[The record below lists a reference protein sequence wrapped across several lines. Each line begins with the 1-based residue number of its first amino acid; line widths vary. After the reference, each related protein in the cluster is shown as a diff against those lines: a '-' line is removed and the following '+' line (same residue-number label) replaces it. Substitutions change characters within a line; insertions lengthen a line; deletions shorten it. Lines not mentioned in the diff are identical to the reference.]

1 LASAPVKL
9 CFVTT
14 EVAVTADKAAV
25 RRYGL
30 AQRGR
35 GAGVVPFNIAWR
47 ILTHQKGRTALAI
60 GGVFV
65 AVLLIFVE
73 LGFFIAVPQGGML
86 IYDHMRFDLLVV
98 SKKYVFQ
105 TESWQFPRARL
116 DEARKNPDVAQ
127 ASAIYVGGA
136 KWQDVNGGLRLD
148 IAAIGFDPQGRP
160 FDAPGIDD
168 QIVALD
174 KPDTVLVDS
183 QTRSIFGPL
192 NTGRIVQL
200 NGRRTTIGGT
210 YELGTGFLG
219 LGVVL
224 ASEENFF
231 RLFPGR
237 PVDTVNLGLVRL
249 KPGADPDRAA
259 QALRASL
266 PDDMQIF
273 TRPEL
278 TAHEVNFWTTRTG
291 TGLIFGSGL
300 IVAVIV
306 GIMVLYQTLATQ
318 ITRQLPQFATMK
330 AIGYTNLFL
339 NGIVVSEAVSVM
351 VIAFVPAFAA
361 ALGLYAVIREQTLLP
376 VIMGPVEAAGVFAIV
391 MIMSLIAAFLSVGRL
406 RRADP
411 AEVF

>member
-1 LASAPVKL
+1 
-9 CFVTT
+9 
-14 EVAVTADKAAV
+14 
-25 RRYGL
+25 
-30 AQRGR
+30 
-35 GAGVVPFNIAWR
+35 VPLSLAWR
-47 ILTHQKGRTALAI
+47 ILAHQKGRTALAI
-60 GGVFV
+60 GGIFI

-116 DEARKNPDVAQ
+116 EEARKNHDVAQ
-127 ASAIYVGGA
+127 ASAVYLGGA
-136 KWQDVNGGLRLD
+136 KWQDPTGGIRLD
-148 IAAIGFDPQGRP
+148 ISAIGFDPRSRA
-160 FDAPGIDD
+160 FDVPDIDR
-168 QIVALD
+168 QIATLE
-174 KPDTVLVDS
+174 KSDTVLVDS

-192 NTGRIVQL
+192 TQGRVVEL
-200 NGRRTTIGGT
+200 NGRPTTIGGT

-219 LGVVL
+219 LGIVL
-224 ASEENFF
+224 ASAENFF
-231 RLFPGR
+231 RMSPGR
-237 PVDTVNLGLVRL
+237 PADTVNLGLLTL
-249 KPGADPDRAA
+249 KPGADPDRVA
-259 QALRASL
+259 QQLRAAL
-266 PDDMQIF
+266 PDDMQVF

-278 TAHEVNFWTTRTG
+278 TAHEVRFWTTRTG

-318 ITRQLPQFATMK
+318 ITKQMPQFATMK

-339 NGIVVSEAVSVM
+339 NGIVLSEAVSIM
-351 VIAFVPAFAA
+351 LIAFIPAFLA
-361 ALGLYAVIREQTLLP
+361 ALGLYAVIRSQTLLP
-376 VIMGPVEAAGVFAIV
+376 VIMSPTELGGVFAIV
-391 MIMSLIAAFLSVGRL
+391 MAISVISAMLSVGRL

>member
-1 LASAPVKL
+1 MPL
-9 CFVTT
+9 
-14 EVAVTADKAAV
+14 
-25 RRYGL
+25 R
-30 AQRGR
+30 
-35 GAGVVPFNIAWR
+35 IAWR
-47 ILTHQKGRTALAI
+47 ILAHQKGRTALAI
-60 GGVFV
+60 GGIFI
-65 AVLLIFVE
+65 AILLIFVE

-86 IYDHMRFDLLVV
+86 IYDHMRFDLLLV

-116 DEARKNPDVAQ
+116 DEVRKNPDVAQ
-127 ASAIYVGGA
+127 ASAVYLGGA
-136 KWQDVNGGLRLD
+136 KWQDSTGGIRLD
-148 IAAIGFDPQGRP
+148 ISAIGFDPQSRV
-160 FDAPGIDD
+160 FDVRDIEQ
-168 QIVALD
+168 QIEALQ
-174 KPDTVLVDS
+174 KVDTVLVDS

-192 NTGRIVQL
+192 TPGRLVEL
-200 NGRRTTIGGT
+200 NGRPTTIGGT

-219 LGVVL
+219 LGIVL

-231 RLFPGR
+231 RLSPGR
-237 PVDTVNLGLVRL
+237 PADTVNLGLLTL
-249 KPGADPDRAA
+249 KPGADPDRVA
-259 QALRASL
+259 QQLRTSL
-266 PDDMQIF
+266 TDDMQVF

-278 TAHEVNFWTTRTG
+278 TAHEVRFWTTRTG

-339 NGIVVSEAVSVM
+339 NGIVLSEAISVM
-351 VIAFVPAFAA
+351 LIAFVPAFAA
-361 ALGLYAVIREQTLLP
+361 ALGLYAVIRDQTLLP
-376 VIMGPVEAAGVFAIV
+376 VTMSPIEAAGVFGIV
-391 MIMSLIAAFLSVGRL
+391 MAMSLIAALLSVGRL

>member
-1 LASAPVKL
+1 MPL
-9 CFVTT
+9 
-14 EVAVTADKAAV
+14 
-25 RRYGL
+25 R
-30 AQRGR
+30 
-35 GAGVVPFNIAWR
+35 IAWR
-47 ILTHQKGRTALAI
+47 ILAHQKGRTALAI
-60 GGVFV
+60 GGIFI
-65 AVLLIFVE
+65 AILLIFVE

-86 IYDHMRFDLLVV
+86 IYDHMRFDLLLV

-116 DEARKNPDVAQ
+116 DEVRGNPDVMA
-127 ASAIYVGGA
+127 ASAVYLGGA
-136 KWQDVNGGLRLD
+136 KWQDAAGGIRLD
-148 IAAIGFDPQGRP
+148 ISAIGFDPQSRV
-160 FDAPGIDD
+160 FDVREIEQ
-168 QIVALD
+168 QIAALQ
-174 KPDTVLVDS
+174 KVDTVLVDS

-192 NTGRIVQL
+192 TPGRVVEL
-200 NGRRTTIGGT
+200 NGRPTTIGGT

-219 LGVVL
+219 LGIVL

-231 RLFPGR
+231 RLSPGR
-237 PVDTVNLGLVRL
+237 PADTVNLGLLTL
-249 KPGADPDRAA
+249 KPGADPDRVA
-259 QALRASL
+259 QQLRTNL
-266 PDDMQIF
+266 TDDMQVF

-278 TAHEVNFWTTRTG
+278 TAHEVRFWTTRTG

-339 NGIVVSEAVSVM
+339 NGIVLSEAVSVM
-351 VIAFVPAFAA
+351 LIAFVPAFAA
-361 ALGLYAVIREQTLLP
+361 ALGLYAVIRDQTLLP
-376 VIMGPVEAAGVFAIV
+376 VTMSPIEAAGVFGIV
-391 MIMSLIAAFLSVGRL
+391 MAMSLIAALLSVGRL

>member
-1 LASAPVKL
+1 MTLA
-9 CFVTT
+9 
-14 EVAVTADKAAV
+14 ADKPEFRLYV
-25 RRYGL
+25 SPNGK
-30 AQRGR
+30 GISKT
-35 GAGVVPFNIAWR
+35 VPLSLAWR
-47 ILTHQKGRTALAI
+47 ILAHQKGRTALAI
-60 GGVFV
+60 GGIFV

-116 DEARKNPDVAQ
+116 EEARKNPDVAA
-127 ASAIYVGGA
+127 ASAVYLGGA
-136 KWQDVNGGLRLD
+136 KWQDPAGGIRLD
-148 IAAIGFDPQGRP
+148 ISAIGFDPRSRA
-160 FDAPGIDD
+160 FDVADIDR
-168 QIVALD
+168 QIATLE
-174 KPDTVLVDS
+174 KTDTVLVDS

-192 NTGRIVQL
+192 TEGRVVEL
-200 NGRRTTIGGT
+200 NGRSTTIGGT

-219 LGVVL
+219 LGIVL
-224 ASEENFF
+224 ASAENFF
-231 RLFPGR
+231 RMSPGR
-237 PVDTVNLGLVRL
+237 PADTVNLGLLTL
-249 KPGADPDRAA
+249 KPGADPDRVA
-259 QALRASL
+259 QQLRTAL
-266 PDDMQIF
+266 PNDMQVF

-278 TAHEVNFWTTRTG
+278 TAHEVRFWTTRTG

-318 ITRQLPQFATMK
+318 ITKQMPQFATMK

-339 NGIVVSEAVSVM
+339 NGIVLSEAVSIM
-351 VIAFVPAFAA
+351 LIAFIPAFLA
-361 ALGLYAVIREQTLLP
+361 ALGLYTVIRNQTLLP
-376 VIMGPVEAAGVFAIV
+376 VIMSPTELGGVFAIV
-391 MIMSLIAAFLSVGRL
+391 MAMSVISAVLSVGRL